1 MSLHHVEVPGVTLC
15 VDDIGQ
21 GEPLLLLPGMLC
33 DTSLFE
39 AQAHALARH
48 ARVLRLDWR
57 GHGFSTGPH
66 QTRWDLSR
74 LVEDVHAVCQSLQLE
89 RVNLVGFSL
98 GGMVALR
105 YALAHPTR
113 VRSLALLNTS
123 GGREDLG
130 RRLRFLALSRLA
142 GLLGPH
148 PALTALAA
156 REMFAPRFRRHARDT
171 VVAWRR
177 AIEKL
182 DPGVVRG
189 VVRMVAQRGD
199 VLREAQRLRG
209 LPSLVLSSGRDL
221 TAPPAHGHALA
232 RALAAHEVVLA
243 DAGHASPLE
252 EPDLVLQVLDGFW
265 RAHGV
270 LPPRLTMALAA

>member
-39 AQAHALARH
+39 AQARALAAH

-57 GHGFSTGPH
+57 GHGYSTGPH
-66 QTRWDLSR
+66 QTRWDLTR
-74 LVEDVHAVCQSLQLE
+74 LVEDVHAVCQALQLE

-105 YALAHPTR
+105 YALAHPGR

-123 GGREDLG
+123 GSEEDLG

-156 REMFAPRFRRHARDT
+156 REMFAPGFRRAAPHT
-171 VVAWRR
+171 VAAWRR
-177 AIEKL
+177 
-182 DPGVVRG
+182 
-189 VVRMVAQRGD
+189 VRMVAQRGD
-199 VLREAQRLRG
+199 VLRESQRLRG

-252 EPDLVLQVLDGFW
+252 EPDSVLQVLDGFW

>member
-39 AQAHALARH
+39 AQARALAAH

-57 GHGFSTGPH
+57 GHGYSTGPH
-66 QTRWDLSR
+66 QTRWDLTR
-74 LVEDVHAVCQSLQLE
+74 LVEDVHAVCQALQLE

-105 YALAHPTR
+105 YALAHPGR

-123 GGREDLG
+123 GAREDLG
-130 RRLRFLALSRLA
+130 RRLRFAALSRLSA
-142 GLLGPH
+142 TLGPQ
-148 PALTALAA
+148 AWLTALAA
-156 REMFAPRFRRHARDT
+156 REMFSPGFRRRAPDT
-171 VVAWRR
+171 VAAWRR
-177 AIEKL
+177 AIERL
-182 DPGVVRG
+182 EPGVVRG

-199 VLREAQRLRG
+199 VLQDVQRLRG

-221 TAPPAHGHALA
+221 TAPPAHGRALA

-252 EPDLVLQVLDGFW
+252 EPDLVLQVLSGFW